1 MYDKSRRGQLCQG
14 WPASFPESFQVHT
27 SVDVSLFLPL
37 CATVT
42 CLFLFDDGPLLNYQ
56 RSNEPSQCLA
66 NLFLPLLLLTSIRP
80 LPLVFSR
87 NLVFVSNTNF
97 RSHRIGHT
105 AFLHFTRACLRLI
118 GNKIRKGESYVYAS
132 FIYIYTGESSNESNN
147 IYFGLITLFRFRS
160 FIRVCNVEREGA
172 FGNSSFEIYKSWK
185 FGIYF
190 MD

>member
-1 MYDKSRRGQLCQG
+1 MSRLAGQFSRIVSSSHLCG
-14 WPASFPESFQVHT
+14 R
-27 SVDVSLFLPL
+27 LFLPL

-132 FIYIYTGESSNESNN
+132 FIYLYIYGRKFE
-147 IYFGLITLFRFRS
+147 
-160 FIRVCNVEREGA
+160 RVE
-172 FGNSSFEIYKSWK
+172 
-185 FGIYF
+185 
-190 MD
+190 